1 MLDPIAPARTLLGRP
16 RTVPG
21 APRRVL
27 ITGAASGLGLALAEA
42 WAARGWNVLLTDRD
56 TDALERETA
65 RLAGLEPRS
74 TRGEEVAERLATRAS
89 AKGPLPE
96 PRIAS
101 LHLDVTDDDDWAAA
115 LEWVRERWGGLDVL
129 VNNAGVATGG
139 RMELASMEDWRW
151 VIDINLLGVVQG
163 CRTFIP
169 LFKEQGSGHIVN
181 TASLAGLL
189 APPTMASYNVVKAGV
204 VALSETLRFELM
216 PYGINTTVVC
226 PNFFKTNLAQNL
238 RTTDA
243 VVERAVD
250 KLVSKSS
257 IPASV
262 IAEQVAY
269 GVDEGK
275 FLVLTDRQGRLAYF
289 VKRFVPPLY
298 RSKAAQ
304 AARRL
309 RASAEQHE
317 RTSSG
322 PAA

>member
-1 MLDPIAPARTLLGRP
+1 MLNPIAPARALLGRP

-42 WAARGWNVLLTDRD
+42 WAQRGWNVLLTDRD
-56 TDALERETA
+56 ADALERETT
-65 RLAGLEPRS
+65 RLAEAPVRA
-74 TRGEEVAERLATRAS
+74 TRGEEVAERLSTRAS
-89 AKGPLPE
+89 AGGLPE

-101 LHLDVTDDDDWAAA
+101 LVLDVTDEDDWAAA
-115 LEWVRERWGGLDVL
+115 LEWTQQTWGGLDVL

-139 RMELASMEDWRW
+139 RMELASMDDWRW
-151 VIDINLLGVVQG
+151 VVDINLLGVVQG

-169 LFKEQGSGHIVN
+169 SFKAQGSGHIVN

-204 VALSETLRFELM
+204 VALSETLKWELM

-238 RTTDA
+238 RTTDQN
-243 VVERAVD
+243 VVHAMN
-250 KLVSKSS
+250 KLVATSTTE
-257 IPASV
+257 AST
-262 IAEQVAY
+262 IAEQVVY

-275 FLVLTDRQGRLAYF
+275 FLVLTDRQGRIAYF

-298 RSKAAQ
+298 RNRVAQ
-304 AARRL
+304 ASRRL
-309 RASAEQHE
+309 RASAEKHD
-317 RTSSG
+317 RAPG
-322 PAA
+322 APR

>member
-1 MLDPIAPARTLLGRP
+1 MLNPIAPARALLGRP

-42 WAARGWNVLLTDRD
+42 WAQRGWHVLLTDRD
-56 TDALERETA
+56 EEALEREVA
-65 RLAGLEPRS
+65 RLAAAPVRV
-74 TRGEEVAERLATRAS
+74 TRGEEVAERLASPVGA
-89 AKGPLPE
+89 AGLPE

-101 LHLDVTDDDDWAAA
+101 LVLDVTDEDDWAAA
-115 LEWVRERWGGLDVL
+115 LEWVNDAWGGLDVL

-181 TASLAGLL
+181 TASLAGLIV
-189 APPTMASYNVVKAGV
+189 PPTMASYNVVKAGV
-204 VALSETLRFELM
+204 VALSETLRWELM
-216 PYGINTTVVC
+216 PYGISTTVVC

-243 VVERAVD
+243 SVERAVD

-262 IAEQVAY
+262 IAEQVVY
-269 GVDEGK
+269 GVDEGR
-275 FLVLTDRQGRLAYF
+275 FLVLTDRQGRVAWF
-289 VKRFVPPLY
+289 VKRYVPPLY
-298 RSKAAQ
+298 RSQVAKAS
-304 AARRL
+304 RRL
-309 RASAEQHE
+309 RASAEKHDRAQAG
-317 RTSSG
+317 TG
-322 PAA
+322 T

>member
-1 MLDPIAPARTLLGRP
+1 MNPIAPARALLGRP

-42 WAARGWNVLLTDRD
+42 WAQRGWNVLLTDRD
-56 TDALERETA
+56 EAALERETA
-65 RLAGLEPRS
+65 RLAGIAPRA
-74 TRGEEVAERLATRAS
+74 TRGEEVAERLATRSGA
-89 AKGPLPE
+89 AALPE

-101 LHLDVTDDDDWAAA
+101 LVLDVTDEDDWAAA
-115 LEWVRERWGGLDVL
+115 LDWVRERWGGLDVL

-151 VIDINLLGVVQG
+151 VIDINLLGVVAG

-169 LFKEQGSGHIVN
+169 LFKDQGSGHIVN

-226 PNFFKTNLAQNL
+226 PSFFKTNLTESL

-243 VVERAVD
+243 SVVRAMD
-250 KLVSKSS
+250 KLVTNSS
-257 IPASV
+257 IPAST

-269 GVDEGK
+269 GVDEGR
-275 FLVLTDRQGRLAYF
+275 FLVLTDRDGRVAYF

-304 AARRL
+304 ASRRL
-309 RASAEQHE
+309 RANAEKHDRKE
-317 RTSSG
+317 PG
-322 PAA
+322 APA